1 MPRPHNHLS
10 VDTKLHRGDA
20 DVENEEEDEE
30 EEGQLD
36 TKEVGIQVKVEPPRA
51 DLEDLRSMLSPAVE
65 PGQRKHL
72 GWGQGLARM
81 QKSPTPVC
89 SSKEEVNNAPIAQ
102 HFQAKVKEES
112 VSGTVRISDR
122 TFKGPTTS
130 LQEAQYQSKSHSDS
144 LGSQPDDRLPRK
156 QRSTNCASV
165 AVCEESDLDQQKSM
179 VQNHLVSKDDALGHS
194 KQKHGTMSTSHQQ
207 ISHETSKQMMT
218 EKEIQ
223 HQALLEQQENKKS
236 IMLQIDDVDQLI
248 QKVEKEIDDLW
259 LEEGELEG
267 KICTLTEKY
276 AKQSLPPKQKVS
288 VLFES
293 KEEAAAA
300 RKQLVERIWTAN
312 AEKAAQAS
320 RDIGMPDSNLS
331 PTSNGDVKA
340 GAGSSSA
347 LWRMKREELPDVQSC
362 AFFKENTLKHEK
374 LHPLFLQTLRGRRED
389 LIDQRLTLGLMYR
402 KKWEQWQLRLAISRA
417 KKERMDASRSIW
429 DQRRTSSRFAG
440 STSSFS
446 GIVRS
451 EYEEMQVIAQLQ
463 KSEELKHLVRTPDMV
478 IDDRSKE
485 IRNFPSNNG
494 LIRDPIKQR
503 ENELRSR
510 PWGEDEIKVFKEK
523 YLLHTKDFRKI
534 ASFLPGRTS
543 QDCVRFYYQNQKS
556 EEFAHVRR
564 KQQLKKRRLYSEAKK
579 LSGHYMDVTANTGKA
594 TATGGKQ
601 SPAANRSSAT
611 PGPNLDG
618 KPQKDRTKGKR
629 ESSKEDGWH
638 AQELEL
644 FLKAVK
650 IHGKD
655 FKAIAAEMG
664 TRSAS
669 AIRTFWALNKKSM
682 SLEKLAAE
690 STKSKELVDMGK
702 PKSVLALLK
711 ARGGLSSLS
720 TAKDWSKQDR
730 DTFLKAFKMN
740 GSSAS
745 DIAKTFSSRTEQE
758 IQACLQDIHKLVH
771 GSPPKVGDA
780 VKRTVSH
787 WSQKEKDD
795 FHVAFQ
801 THGHDWKTI
810 STKIQTKSPV
820 QVKNYYQSYKQK
832 NDDDLKQEGS
842 LVSPPTMK
850 RLAEEPG
857 EESIQQKKQKK
868 EEGTSVQHSYMA
880 NHGAVISAPERVQS
894 ASPSV
899 NPETLAALYA
909 GAQNPYLP
917 QLAFTQQGTMPG
929 LPVSHSLPMPSS
941 GSWSVG
947 GAQMSAFS
955 PVSGGVLVQQDCE
968 SNHTQEAGGVQLFG
982 QTILPDSSKAMEF
995 QHPTGVFGQ
1004 PEGGW
1009 HAAPT
1014 MPPEAAAAFSSMDP
1028 SLIAILQA
1036 AAAAQVAQFGGMN
1049 FFMPGAASGPSNA
1062 PVLPPDGSNP
1072 AEDDPSPSNMEQ

>member
-10 VDTKLHRGDA
+10 VDTKAHRGDA
-20 DVENEEEDEE
+20 NVENKEEDEE

-36 TKEVGIQVKVEPPRA
+36 TKEVVLQVKAEPPGA

-72 GWGQGLARM
+72 EWGQGLARM
-81 QKSPTPVC
+81 QKSPTPIC
-89 SSKEEVNNAPIAQ
+89 SPKEEVKNTPVTQ

-112 VSGTVRISDR
+112 LAAAVRIPDPTS
-122 TFKGPTTS
+122 KGPTSS
-130 LQEAQYQSKSHSDS
+130 LHEARHQSKSHSDS
-144 LGSQPDDRLPRK
+144 LGDQPDDRLFRK

-165 AVCEESDLDQQKSM
+165 AVCEESNLDQQKSK
-179 VQNHLVSKDDALGHS
+179 VQNHLVTKEDAHGDS
-194 KQKHGTMSTSHQQ
+194 KQKQGTLSFSHQQ
-207 ISHETSKQMMT
+207 KSHEMSKQMMT

-236 IMLQIDDVDQLI
+236 IMLQIDDADQLI
-248 QKVEKEIDDLW
+248 QKVEKEIDNLW

-267 KICTLTEKY
+267 KICELTEKY
-276 AKQSLPPKQKVS
+276 AKESLPPKQEVS

-312 AEKAAQAS
+312 TEKAAQAC
-320 RDIGMPDSNLS
+320 RDIGMPVSNLA
-331 PTSNGDVKA
+331 PTLNGDVKA
-340 GAGSSSA
+340 GAGGSSA
-347 LWRMKREELPDVQSC
+347 LWRMKREELPDVQCC
-362 AFFKENTLKHEK
+362 ASFKENTVKHEK
-374 LHPLFLQTLRGRRED
+374 LCQLFLRILRERRED

-402 KKWEQWQLRLAISRA
+402 KKWEQWQLRLAVSRA

-478 IDDRSKE
+478 IDERSKE
-485 IRNFPSNNG
+485 IRNFPSDNG

-510 PWGEDEIKVFKEK
+510 PWGEDEIKIFKEK

-543 QDCVRFYYQNQKS
+543 QDCVKFYYQNQKS

-594 TATGGKQ
+594 AASVGKQ
-601 SPAANRSSAT
+601 SPAANRPSTT
-611 PGPNLDG
+611 PGPNQDG
-618 KPQKDRTKGKR
+618 KPQKERTKGKR
-629 ESSKEDGWH
+629 EGGKEDSWQ
-638 AQELEL
+638 AQEMEL

-690 STKSKELVDMGK
+690 SKKSKELVDMGK

-720 TAKDWSKQDR
+720 AAKDWSKQDR
-730 DTFLKAFKMN
+730 DAFLKAFKTN
-740 GSSAS
+740 GSCAS
-745 DIAKTFSSRTEQE
+745 DIAKTFSSRTEKE

-771 GSPPKVGDA
+771 GSPPKVGDV
-780 VKRTVSH
+780 VKRTTSH

-795 FHVAFQ
+795 FHAAFR

-810 STKIQTKSPV
+810 STMIQTKSPV
-820 QVKNYYQSYKQK
+820 QVKNYYQCYKHK
-832 NDDDLKQEGS
+832 NEDELKQEGS
-842 LVSPPTMK
+842 LASPPTTK
-850 RLAEEPG
+850 RLVEEPE

-868 EEGTSVQHSYMA
+868 EESASVQHAYMPS
-880 NHGAVISAPERVQS
+880 HSAVLSAPERVQS

-917 QLAFTQQGTMPG
+917 QLAFTQQGSMPG
-929 LPVSHSLPMPSS
+929 LPVSDSLPMPSS

-955 PVSGGVLVQQDCE
+955 PVSGGVLVQQDCK
-968 SNHTQEAGGVQLFG
+968 SNQPQQAGGVQVFG

-1009 HAAPT
+1009 HAGPT

-1062 PVLPPDGSNP
+1062 PAFPPDRSNP
-1072 AEDDPSPSNMEQ
+1072 GEDDSCPSNMEQ